1 MLNPIPSIRSL
12 HAPQVDTDE
21 LSARPALP
29 SGPRSVLQ
37 LGAFHLISCLSPGE
51 LQHLHAA
58 LGEGAGSARRSAL
71 SQLKKDYERA
81 FKYSGKV

>member
-1 MLNPIPSIRSL
+1 M
-12 HAPQVDTDE
+12 DMDE

-29 SGPRSVLQ
+29 SGPRSALQ